1 MSKPTVLITGI
12 SGFIARHCALEMLKA
27 GYRVRGTIRS
37 SGKAQS
43 VSHSLSRHVETA
55 DLEFVEADLMS
66 DAGWDKAVAGSD
78 FVMHVASPFPAGEPK
93 DEQALIRPA
102 VDGTR
107 RVLEAATDA
116 GVKRFVQT
124 SSMVA
129 VMYGHPHERTAAFTE
144 VDWTCIDAPGVT
156 AYAKSK
162 TLAERA
168 ARDFMKANRS
178 GMQYASVNPGFVLGP
193 ALDDD
198 VGTSAEV
205 IQLFLRGKY
214 PGAPRISMP
223 CVDVRDIAEMHRRA
237 IEVDA
242 PTGGRYLGVSQS
254 VWMIE
259 IARAIRAG
267 LGEQARKV
275 PSRELPDWLLRIVGI
290 FDPMARQIV
299 PELGREV
306 HVDNSLTRETLRMSF
321 IPAADAA
328 VAMARSLVE
337 LGRV

>member
-43 VSHSLSRHVETA
+43 VSYSLSRHVDTA

>member
-1 MSKPTVLITGI
+1 
-12 SGFIARHCALEMLKA
+12 
-27 GYRVRGTIRS
+27 
-37 SGKAQS
+37 
-43 VSHSLSRHVETA
+43 
-55 DLEFVEADLMS
+55 
-66 DAGWDKAVAGSD
+66 
-78 FVMHVASPFPAGEPK
+78 
-93 DEQALIRPA
+93 
-102 VDGTR
+102 
-107 RVLEAATDA
+107 
-116 GVKRFVQT
+116 
-124 SSMVA
+124 
-129 VMYGHPHERTAAFTE
+129 MYGHPHERTAAFTE

>member
-1 MSKPTVLITGI
+1 
-12 SGFIARHCALEMLKA
+12 MLKA